1 MWEATRLTRSGRLIE
16 AAAVLQ
22 RMLHGGHLRFSE
34 PASAFDFLVTDGL
47 HGKAAGTRGVCA
59 D

>member
-1 MWEATRLTRSGRLIE
+1 MWEATRLTRSGRLSE
-16 AAAVLQ
+16 AAALLQ

-47 HGKAAGTRGVCA
+47 RR
-59 D
+59 